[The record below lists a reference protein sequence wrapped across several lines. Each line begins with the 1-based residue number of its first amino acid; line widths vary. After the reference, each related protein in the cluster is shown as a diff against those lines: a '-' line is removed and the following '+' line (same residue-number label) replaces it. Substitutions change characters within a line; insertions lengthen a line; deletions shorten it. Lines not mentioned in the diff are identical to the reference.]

1 MADVQTTFAE
11 ISWEIVLRSLEGER
25 EPRGSGQFDD
35 IEQES
40 LRLAT
45 IVGRAYK
52 EIIAELNRKED

>member
-11 ISWEIVLRSLEGER
+11 ISWEIALRSLESEQ
-25 EPRGSGQFDD
+25 ESRGSGQFDD